1 MTRLIDEI
9 IIELNNNGNYA
20 MLHEFIAHGTKT
32 VFDHSRDVAIE
43 SIRLKHKYGIEV
55 DERRLITAALLHD
68 YYLYDWHDK
77 NGSHQL
83 HGFFHGKIAG
93 DNALRDYDIDVEIR
107 HAIERHMF
115 PLTIMPP
122 NSKIGIIVTIAD
134 KICATRETLFMR
146 RKTIRD

>member
-32 VFDHSRDVAIE
+32 VFEHSRDVAIE

-83 HGFFHGKIAG
+83 HGFFHVKLPVTTPSG
-93 DNALRDYDIDVEIR
+93 
-107 HAIERHMF
+107 
-115 PLTIMPP
+115 IMI
-122 NSKIGIIVTIAD
+122 SMWK
-134 KICATRETLFMR
+134 
-146 RKTIRD
+146 